1 MDQMNIYFNAT
12 QIILYMNMII
22 LRFHINSQLWVRSQF
37 HNRKMKI
44 LVLVSLFFSLLDI
57 GSGRHFQP
65 EFGYLYGEM
74 RTTEANL
81 EKLDKMVMMCVKFGG
96 SGLGAGRGYIPSEV
110 CESLG

>member
-1 MDQMNIYFNAT
+1 
-12 QIILYMNMII
+12 MII
-22 LRFHINSQLWVRSQF
+22 LRLHINSQLWVRSQF

-44 LVLVSLFFSLLDI
+44 LILVSLFSSLLDV

-74 RTTEANL
+74 RTTEATM
-81 EKLDKMVMMCVKFGG
+81 EKLDKIVMMCVKFGG